1 MSFDPPG
8 KIALVEIQNGRE
20 RRDLK
25 IKRICER
32 LMRRISEEDD
42 EADCQF
48 LKMRK
53 NKIKNEKTNQTTNKM
68 I

>member
-8 KIALVEIQNGRE
+8 KIAIVEIQNGRE

-53 NKIKNEKTNQTTNKM
+53 NKIL
-68 I
+68 